1 MIYYKDMDKEQDL
14 KGLTEH
20 WDEIAK
26 VPYLAD
32 RNGKLMFTF
41 DNAKSLGY
49 KCEYAKRKG
58 LKGVMSWFYEADDGE
73 KFISARGN
81 SFANTIV
88 RDGWEDSDAE
98 SLNGD
103 TPQYGSYLSDKLNDM
118 DDKHAIRIWWR

>member
-1 MIYYKDMDKEQDL
+1 MIYYKDMEKEQDL

-49 KCEYAKRKG
+49 KCEYAKKKG
-58 LKGVMSWFYEADDGE
+58 LKGVMSWFYEADDAKGTLR
-73 KFISARGN
+73 KA
-81 SFANTIV
+81 V
-88 RDGWEDSDAE
+88 YDAMTE
-98 SLNGD
+98 
-103 TPQYGSYLSDKLNDM
+103 
-118 DDKHAIRIWWR
+118 